1 MFVWGQGEKMTTKQF
16 REDLKEIRYYYSI
29 KDDMDMAMEYVDN
42 SKIRDILNRY
52 NAVMKMARM
61 RIYTILTYYYKEY
74 IIFLP

>member
-1 MFVWGQGEKMTTKQF
+1 MTTKQV
-16 REDLKEIRYYYSI
+16 REDLKEICYYYSM
-29 KDDMDMAMEYVDN
+29 KDDIDMAMEYVDN